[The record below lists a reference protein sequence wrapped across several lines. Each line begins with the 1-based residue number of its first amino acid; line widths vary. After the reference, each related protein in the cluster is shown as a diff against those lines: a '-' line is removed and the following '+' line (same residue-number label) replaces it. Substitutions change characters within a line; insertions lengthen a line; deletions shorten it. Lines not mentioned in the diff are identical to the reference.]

1 MCVAL
6 LSMSALA
13 QEKGDVAVGLRS
25 GVNITKIKVTD
36 IEESVTNFGI
46 GAFGQYSLSDN
57 WRLELEGIY
66 HPMKNHVSDIT
77 VGLNVHYLFHLSDAF
92 KIYPSVGY
100 ALAFVH
106 SEAYT
111 ITGKGG
117 ASQQISHDS
126 ENETDGGI
134 QVGAVNIVRGSAY
147 GLQIAFVNFAEDLH
161 GVQIG
166 GLNFNNSGLKCF
178 PIINIGF

>member
-1 MCVAL
+1 MKKFFVAMFVAML
-6 LSMSALA
+6 CMGAQA
-13 QEKGDVAVGLRS
+13 QEKGDVAIGLRS
-25 GVNITKIKVTD
+25 GVNIATLKIAGL
-36 IEESVTNFGI
+36 EEDVTNFGI
-46 GAFGQYSLSDN
+46 GAFGQYNLTDN

-77 VGLNVHYLFHLSDAF
+77 VGLNVHYLFSLGESI
-92 KIYPSVGY
+92 KIYPTLGY

-117 ASQQISHDS
+117 ESQQISHDS

-134 QVGAVNIVRGSAY
+134 QVGAGIQYNLGSNVF
-147 GLQIAFVNFAEDLH
+147 IAGEYKYQPGIFGDGHVIM
-161 GVQIG
+161 G
-166 GLNFNNSGLKCF
+166 S
-178 PIINIGF
+178 IGFRF

>member
-1 MCVAL
+1 MKKFFVAMFVAML
-6 LSMSALA
+6 CMSAQA

-66 HPMKNHVSDIT
+66 HPMKYHVSDIT
-77 VGLNVHYLFHLSDAF
+77 VGLNVHYLFSLGESI
-92 KIYPSVGY
+92 KIYPTLGY

-106 SEAYT
+106 SEDYT
-111 ITGKGG
+111 ISSTKGETVRE
-117 ASQQISHDS
+117 IVHDS
-126 ENETDGGI
+126 ENDTDGGI
-134 QVGAVNIVRGSAY
+134 QLGL
-147 GLQIAFVNFAEDLH
+147 GLQYNLH
-161 GVQIG
+161 DNWFLAGEYKYQPGILGDGHVVMG
-166 GLNFNNSGLKCF
+166 S
-178 PIINIGF
+178 IGFKF

>member
-1 MCVAL
+1 MFVAML
-6 LSMSALA
+6 CMGAQA
-13 QEKGDVAVGLRS
+13 QEKGDVAIGLRS
-25 GVNITKIKVTD
+25 GVNIATLKIAGL
-36 IEESVTNFGI
+36 EEDVTNFGI
-46 GAFGQYSLSDN
+46 GAFGQYNLTDN

-66 HPMKNHVSDIT
+66 HPMKDHVSDIT
-77 VGLNVHYLFHLSDAF
+77 VGLNVHYLFSLGEAI
-92 KIYPSVGY
+92 KIYPTLGY

-134 QVGAVNIVRGSAY
+134 QVGAGIQYNLGSNVF
-147 GLQIAFVNFAEDLH
+147 IAGEYKYQPGILGHVIM
-161 GVQIG
+161 G
-166 GLNFNNSGLKCF
+166 S
-178 PIINIGF
+178 IGFRF

>member
-1 MCVAL
+1 MFVAML
-6 LSMSALA
+6 CMSAQA
-13 QEKGDVAVGLRS
+13 QEKGDVAIGLRS
-25 GVNITKIKVTD
+25 GVNIATLKIAGL
-36 IEESVTNFGI
+36 EEDVTNFGI
-46 GAFGQYSLSDN
+46 GAFGQYNLSDN

-77 VGLNVHYLFHLSDAF
+77 VGLNVHYLFSLGEAI
-92 KIYPSVGY
+92 KIYPTLGY

-117 ASQQISHDS
+117 ESQQISHDS

-134 QVGAVNIVRGSAY
+134 QVGAGIQYNLGSNVF
-147 GLQIAFVNFAEDLH
+147 IAGEYKYQPGIFGDGHVIM
-161 GVQIG
+161 G
-166 GLNFNNSGLKCF
+166 S
-178 PIINIGF
+178 IGFRF

>member
-1 MCVAL
+1 MKKFFVAMFVAML
-6 LSMSALA
+6 CMGAQA
-13 QEKGDVAVGLRS
+13 QEKGDVAIGLRS
-25 GVNITKIKVTD
+25 GVNIATLKIAGL
-36 IEESVTNFGI
+36 EEDVTNFGI
-46 GAFGQYSLSDN
+46 GAFGQYNLSDN

-66 HPMKNHVSDIT
+66 HPMKDHVSDIT

-134 QVGAVNIVRGSAY
+134 QVGAGIQYNLGSNVF
-147 GLQIAFVNFAEDLH
+147 IAGEYKYQPGILGDGHVIM
-161 GVQIG
+161 G
-166 GLNFNNSGLKCF
+166 S
-178 PIINIGF
+178 IGFRF

>member
-1 MCVAL
+1 MKKFFVAMFVAML
-6 LSMSALA
+6 CMSAQA
-13 QEKGDVAVGLRS
+13 QEKGDVAIGLRS
-25 GVNITKIKVTD
+25 GVNIATLKIAGL
-36 IEESVTNFGI
+36 EEDVTNFGI
-46 GAFGQYSLSDN
+46 GAFGQYNLSDN

-66 HPMKNHVSDIT
+66 HPMKDHVSDIT
-77 VGLNVHYLFHLSDAF
+77 VGLNVHYLFSLGESI
-92 KIYPSVGY
+92 KIYPTLGY

-134 QVGAVNIVRGSAY
+134 QVGAGIQYNLGSNVF
-147 GLQIAFVNFAEDLH
+147 IAGEYKYQPGILGDGHVIM
-161 GVQIG
+161 G
-166 GLNFNNSGLKCF
+166 S
-178 PIINIGF
+178 IGFRF

>member
-1 MCVAL
+1 MKKFFVAMFVAML
-6 LSMSALA
+6 CMSAQA
-13 QEKGDVAVGLRS
+13 QEKGDVAIGLRS
-25 GVNITKIKVTD
+25 GVNIATLKIAGL
-36 IEESVTNFGI
+36 EEDVTNFGI
-46 GAFGQYSLSDN
+46 GAFGQYNLSDN

-77 VGLNVHYLFHLSDAF
+77 VGLNVHYLFSLGEAI
-92 KIYPSVGY
+92 KIYPTLGY

-117 ASQQISHDS
+117 ESQQISHDS

-134 QVGAVNIVRGSAY
+134 QVGAGIQYNLGSNVF
-147 GLQIAFVNFAEDLH
+147 IAGEYKYQPGIFGDGHVIM
-161 GVQIG
+161 G
-166 GLNFNNSGLKCF
+166 S
-178 PIINIGF
+178 IGFRF

>member
-1 MCVAL
+1 MKKLFVAMFVAML
-6 LSMSALA
+6 CMSAQA
-13 QEKGDVAVGLRS
+13 QEKGDVAIGLRS
-25 GVNITKIKVTD
+25 GVNIATLKIAGL
-36 IEESVTNFGI
+36 EEDVTNFGI
-46 GAFGQYSLSDN
+46 GAFGQYNLSDN

-77 VGLNVHYLFHLSDAF
+77 VGLNVHYLFSLGEAI
-92 KIYPSVGY
+92 KIYPTLGY

-117 ASQQISHDS
+117 ESQQISHDS

-134 QVGAVNIVRGSAY
+134 QVGAGIQYNLGSNVF
-147 GLQIAFVNFAEDLH
+147 IAGEYKYQPGIFGDGHVIM
-161 GVQIG
+161 G
-166 GLNFNNSGLKCF
+166 S
-178 PIINIGF
+178 IGFRF

>member
-1 MCVAL
+1 MFVAML
-6 LSMSALA
+6 CMGAQA
-13 QEKGDVAVGLRS
+13 QEKGDVAIGLRS
-25 GVNITKIKVTD
+25 GVNIATLKIAGL
-36 IEESVTNFGI
+36 EEDVTNFGI
-46 GAFGQYSLSDN
+46 GAFGQYNLTDN

-77 VGLNVHYLFHLSDAF
+77 VGLNVHYLFSLGESI
-92 KIYPSVGY
+92 KIYPTLGY

-117 ASQQISHDS
+117 ESQQISHDS

-134 QVGAVNIVRGSAY
+134 QVGAGIQYNLGSNVF
-147 GLQIAFVNFAEDLH
+147 IAGEYKYQPGIFGDGHVIM
-161 GVQIG
+161 G
-166 GLNFNNSGLKCF
+166 S
-178 PIINIGF
+178 IGFRF

>member
-1 MCVAL
+1 MFVAML
-6 LSMSALA
+6 CMSAQA
-13 QEKGDVAVGLRS
+13 QEKGDVAIGLRS
-25 GVNITKIKVTD
+25 GVNIATLKIAGL
-36 IEESVTNFGI
+36 EEDVTNFGI
-46 GAFGQYSLSDN
+46 GAFGQYNLSDN

-66 HPMKNHVSDIT
+66 HPMKDHVSDLT
-77 VGLNVHYLFHLSDAF
+77 VGLNVHYLFSLGEAI

-117 ASQQISHDS
+117 ESQQIPNDS

-134 QVGAVNIVRGSAY
+134 QVGAGIQYNLGSNVF
-147 GLQIAFVNFAEDLH
+147 IAGEYKYQPGILGDGHVIM
-161 GVQIG
+161 G
-166 GLNFNNSGLKCF
+166 S
-178 PIINIGF
+178 IGFRF